1 MDESFPMLL
10 EALDFF
16 RLIVRTY
23 NVDWRSKQDRRAL
36 DESFPMLFGSIG
48 LFSFPRAYENTVFD
62 ALETKKASPT
72 EVEEAFIRVIPF
84 GFEPK
89 TYCLEGSCSIQLS
102 YGTKFYV
109 EEKSS

>member
-1 MDESFPMLL
+1 M
-10 EALDFF
+10 
-16 RLIVRTY
+16 
-23 NVDWRSKQDRRAL
+23 

-48 LFSFPRAYENTVFD
+48 LFSFPCAYENTVFD

-89 TYCLEGSCSIQLS
+89 TYPPRRIALS
-102 YGTKFYV
+102 WILIILFV
-109 EEKSS
+109 D